1 MAAQKT
7 LQINASGQKIEVSAV
22 ESSAGAGDE
31 GKIVALNA
39 SGYVDPTM
47 LDPAVLA
54 ETKVAPASE
63 DLAANDLVDIW
74 NDTGTLKVRK
84 ADGSAALAGKK
95 ADGFVKTAVTA
106 PANATVYFDGEIS
119 GLTGLTPGMEYF
131 LSDST
136 PGGIT
141 PATAPV
147 TTPGHLLQSIG
158 VAKSATTLS
167 FEPGE
172 GVIRG

>member
-7 LQINASGQKIEVSAV
+7 LQIDANGRKIEVSAV
-22 ESSAGAGDE
+22 ESSAGVGDE

-39 SGYVDPTM
+39 SGHIDSTM
-47 LDPAVLA
+47 FDSALLS

-63 DLAANDLVDIW
+63 NLAAGDLVNIW
-74 NDTGTLKVRK
+74 NDAGTLKVRK
-84 ADGSAALAGKK
+84 ADASAANAGEK
-95 ADGFVKTAVTA
+95 AHGFVNAAVTA
-106 PANATVYFDGEIS
+106 PANATVYFDGEVSGLS
-119 GLTGLTPGMEYF
+119 GLTLGAEYF

-141 PATAPV
+141 ATPV
-147 TTPGHLLQSIG
+147 TTAGNLLQSVG

-167 FEPGE
+167 FESDE
-172 GVIRG
+172 RAIRG

>member
-7 LQINASGQKIEVSAV
+7 LQINASGQKVEVAAV

-39 SGYVDPTM
+39 SGQIDTTM
-47 LDPAVLA
+47 IDSALLT

-63 DLAANDLVDIW
+63 DLAAGDLVDIW
-74 NDTGTLKVRK
+74 NDAGTLKVRK
-84 ADGSAALAGKK
+84 ADASAVSAGKK
-95 ADGFVKTAVTA
+95 ADGFVRAAVTA

-119 GLTGLTPGMEYF
+119 GLTGLTLGSEYY

-141 PATAPV
+141 ATPV
-147 TTPGHLLQSIG
+147 TTAGNLLQSVG

>member
-7 LQINASGQKIEVSAV
+7 LQINANGQKVEVAAV

-31 GKIVALNA
+31 GKIVALNT
-39 SGYVDPTM
+39 SGYIDTTM
-47 LDPAVLA
+47 LDPATLA
-54 ETKVAPASE
+54 ETKVVPASE
-63 DLAANDLVDIW
+63 DLAAGDLVDIW

-84 ADGSAALAGKK
+84 ADASAANAGKK
-95 ADGFVKTAVTA
+95 ADGFVKAAVTA
-106 PANATVYFDGEIS
+106 PADATVYFDGEIS
-119 GLTGLTPGMEYF
+119 GLTGLTPGAEYF

-136 PGGIT
+136 PGGVT
-141 PATAPV
+141 ATPV
-147 TTPGHLLQSIG
+147 TTAGNLLQSVG

>member
-7 LQINASGQKIEVSAV
+7 LQLNTNGQRIEVAAV

-31 GKIVALNA
+31 GKIVALNT
-39 SGYVDPTM
+39 SGYIDTTM
-47 LDPAVLA
+47 LDPAALA
-54 ETKVAPASE
+54 ETQVAPASE
-63 DLAANDLVDIW
+63 NLAAGDLVDIW
-74 NDTGTLKVRK
+74 DDAGTLKVRK
-84 ADGSAALAGKK
+84 ADASAASAGKK
-95 ADGFVKTAVTA
+95 ADGFVKAAVTA

-119 GLTGLTPGMEYF
+119 GLTGLTLGAEYF

-141 PATAPV
+141 ATPV
-147 TTPGHLLQSIG
+147 TTAGNLLQSVG

>member
-1 MAAQKT
+1 MAVQKT
-7 LQINASGQKIEVSAV
+7 LQVNASGQKVEVAAV

-31 GKIVALNA
+31 GKIVALNTA
-39 SGYVDPTM
+39 GQIDITM
-47 LDPAVLA
+47 IDSALFT

-63 DLAANDLVDIW
+63 DLAAGDQVNIW
-74 NDTGTLKVRK
+74 SDAGTLKVRK
-84 ADGSAALAGKK
+84 ADASAANAGKK
-95 ADGFVKTAVTA
+95 SWGFVKAAVTA
-106 PANATVYFDGEIS
+106 PANATVYFDGEVS
-119 GLTGLTPGMEYF
+119 DLTGLTPGAEYF

-141 PATAPV
+141 ATPV
-147 TTPGHLLQSIG
+147 TTAGNLLQSVG

>member
-7 LQINASGQKIEVSAV
+7 LQVNANGQKVEVAAV

-39 SGYVDPTM
+39 AGQIDTTM
-47 LDPAVLA
+47 IDSALLT
-54 ETKVAPASE
+54 ETKVSPASE
-63 DLAANDLVDIW
+63 DLAAGDLVDIW

-84 ADGSAALAGKK
+84 ADASAASAGKK
-95 ADGFVKTAVTA
+95 ADGFVKAAVTA
-106 PANATVYFDGEIS
+106 PANATVYFDGEVS
-119 GLTGLTPGMEYF
+119 GLTGLTPGAEYF

-141 PATAPV
+141 ATPV
-147 TTPGHLLQSIG
+147 TTAGNLLQSVG
-158 VAKSATTLS
+158 VAKSVNTLS